1 MCVNSFKGYTISV
14 HDLLCSRRKSSQQ
27 DIQSWFAELREP
39 YTRMT
44 TCSIYIKFCCVQFTA
59 LWIFL
64 NCCLF
69 QVVGDADTSLPK
81 LMDELGLYLKH
92 FCCCCWLPIAC
103 MCCLNKNVSVS
114 MTIML
119 WQKITF
125 TQEIKKRFC
134 CIFTLHSFSFRYSFV
149 KVRDA
154 DEYQTIT

>member
-1 MCVNSFKGYTISV
+1 MIYSV
-14 HDLLCSRRKSSQQ
+14 VIEKFPTRYSILVCRASWTLNPFDILLNINLLC
-27 DIQSWFAELREP
+27 
-39 YTRMT
+39 T
-44 TCSIYIKFCCVQFTA
+44 IYST
-59 LWIFL
+59 L
-64 NCCLF
+64 NFNNWCLF

-92 FCCCCWLPIAC
+92 FCCCCWQLILC

-125 TQEIKKRFC
+125 TQETKKRFC

>member
-1 MCVNSFKGYTISV
+1 MIYSVVVGKVPNKIFNLGLQSFVNLIHVWRPAQYTFYF
-14 HDLLCSRRKSSQQ
+14 LLC
-27 DIQSWFAELREP
+27 
-39 YTRMT
+39 T
-44 TCSIYIKFCCVQFTA
+44 IYSTLNFP
-59 LWIFL
+59 

-81 LMDELGLYLKH
+81 LMDELGLYLKR
-92 FCCCCWLPIAC
+92 CCFWLPIAC

-125 TQEIKKRFC
+125 TQETKKRFC